1 MLFMIKFGAPIAPVT
16 TASLGTLAVAALSAT
31 VLRLTH
37 LPDASIM
44 VLVWQVGSVA
54 ILSLLAAIFGRR
66 IFPCPKPFEQAA
78 R

>member
-1 MLFMIKFGAPIAPVT
+1 MGGRRSPSHSRRSAIA
-16 TASLGTLAVAALSAT
+16 LAVAALSAT

-37 LPDASIM
+37 LPDASKM

-54 ILSLLAAIFGRR
+54 VLTLLAALFGRSLL
-66 IFPCPKPFEQAA
+66 PWPKAFEQTV